1 MGFCRCPCPVLGSR
15 NSPYSPEYPIPFA
28 LSLLPLSDPRH
39 CLPGFPPSLSP
50 NPQLLLLRPGLGTS
64 LSPRTPVLSRVA
76 RRRRAPA
83 GGRPPYLQ
91 LAEQRA
97 EREPLGQRAAPP
109 GARDHGAEERAGRR
123 RLRPLLPPRRGG
135 LSGPRSRPAPPRP
148 APRPAP
154 PRAAQ
159 PRHLSPLPRATLWLD
174 PAAPGR
180 WCASEGRGGA
190 ARAAC
195 ASWAGG
201 GIGALGG
208 EGSGGDLG
216 CSPPRPPESSAAVGA
231 AVSPG
236 ASSPWLF
243 RLHAA
248 SGETRLPAT

>member
-1 MGFCRCPCPVLGSR
+1 MSGAGVPQLPVQPR
-15 NSPYSPEYPIPFA
+15 IPH
-28 LSLLPLSDPRH
+28 PTRP
-39 CLPGFPPSLSP
+39 FPPATVRPWSLPPGVSAVSVPKSSALASP
-50 NPQLLLLRPGLGTS
+50 SRS
-64 LSPRTPVLSRVA
+64 REVSEPRTPVLSRVA
-76 RRRRAPA
+76 RRRRVPA
-83 GGRPPYLQ
+83 GARPPYLQ

-97 EREPLGQRAAPP
+97 EREPRGQRAAPP

-135 LSGPRSRPAPPRP
+135 LSGASEWAGPAPAPPRTPPRP
-148 APRPAP
+148 AP
-154 PRAAQ
+154 Q
-159 PRHLSPLPRATLWLD
+159 PGHLFPLPRATLRQD
-174 PAAPGR
+174 PAAPRR

-195 ASWAGG
+195 ASWAVG

-208 EGSGGDLG
+208 EDSGGDLG

-236 ASSPWLF
+236 AFSPWLF

-248 SGETRLPAT
+248 SGETCLPAT